1 MKKRWILILS
11 SVIVAS
17 LVLVGVVYAFS
28 MVNVDGVWET
38 TSPYIDTNGA
48 LCDSWASGPTSGSTS
63 FDSPDSISYT
73 DPSIQGTLGGKD
85 WNQVRYGSQ
94 YITPFFNDCYCE
106 DRTDNLFSQQS
117 GFAFDGVDDVV
128 DPTAPYYVEQAFLL
142 GKWCHINKGIYTSA
156 CNNRNDLDY
165 VDLDI
170 RVGTVRCDPAADNPV
185 PSPDDTMDFTYRFDL
200 DETPNTPPCP
210 YLPGNSVNDAG
221 CADAVTIGAVSLED
235 TFTCTYGEG
244 TTSTDYTI
252 QVLGFV
258 PLADPDDTCPAT
270 PAAAYSSQYISRE
283 DSNNCACLYAKVTDA
298 QGTAVELDYFTATE
312 VEQAVEVK
320 WETTTELDNLGFNL
334 YRNRE
339 GEEAWVKLNEELIPT
354 VVYPGAPFGGKYSF
368 VDADVEPGQTYSYWL
383 MDVDFDSISSF
394 HGPAEVTTAE

>member
-1 MKKRWILILS
+1 M
-11 SVIVAS
+11 
-17 LVLVGVVYAFS
+17 
-28 MVNVDGVWET
+28 
-38 TSPYIDTNGA
+38 
-48 LCDSWASGPTSGSTS
+48 
-63 FDSPDSISYT
+63 
-73 DPSIQGTLGGKD
+73 
-85 WNQVRYGSQ
+85 
-94 YITPFFNDCYCE
+94 
-106 DRTDNLFSQQS
+106 FSQQS
-117 GFAFDGVDDVV
+117 GFAFDGVNDVI
-128 DPTAPYYVEQAFLL
+128 DPTAPYVEQAFLL
-142 GKWCHINKGIYTSA
+142 GKWCHINQGIYNSA
-156 CNNRNDLDY
+156 CDNRNDLDY
-165 VDLDI
+165 VNLDI
-170 RVGTVRCDPAADNPV
+170 RVGTVRCDPAADNQV

-200 DETPNTPPCP
+200 DETPNSTNPCP
-210 YLPGNSVNDAG
+210 YLPGDPVNNNG

-244 TTSTDYTI
+244 TTSTNYTI

-320 WETTTELDNLGFNL
+320 WETTTELDNVGFNL

-354 VVYPGAPFGGKYSF
+354 VVYPGAPFGGKYNF
-368 VDADVEPGQTYSYWL
+368 VDTDVEPGQTYSYWL

-394 HGPAEVTTAE
+394 HGPAEITTAE